1 MSKYADF
8 PFPEQLRVGQCTVD
22 IPSREVHAPG
32 ARRPRRI
39 TPKSMG
45 VLLALVAN
53 ADRVVSRDALL
64 ASVWPDTLPSDD
76 VVTQAVTQLR
86 KAFGEVRDDPQYIE
100 TIAKG
105 GYRLLAEVEWL
116 GPAPPRGEI
125 HAEGL
130 GDEFPPE
137 PWPQED
143 IAPTRITDAGPA
155 TRPGEPAPTVASTPH
170 QPRAVRGGWKS
181 LFGVAGVVFL
191 LVAALLWWVRSN
203 APGPVTTGGAA
214 TGAAVAIS
222 PERYRLKPH
231 LITSAPG
238 FELAPTLSPDA
249 AMVAYMAIP
258 TGQRNIAIMVQT
270 TTPTAPR
277 QLTHPAGMAD
287 DVSPQWSPD
296 GREIA
301 FLRTVPGQDCHLLVI
316 PANGGSERTVGN
328 CDPNDQPAFAWTPD
342 GRGLIY
348 DGAGP
353 GGSPPGLHILDLA
366 TGRVHSI
373 DYRTDP
379 DDIDASPRYSPDGR
393 WIVFVRN
400 SPLGDF
406 WRIPASGGP
415 AERMTRMNTEIRG
428 WDWTPNSNAL
438 VYARR
443 SDGISRLYRHELGT
457 DVHIDLGVEDGEQ
470 PVTARGVPALAYVLR
485 RTRFGIYR
493 FDLGSNTP
501 GERLFAS
508 SGRDR
513 LPAIA
518 PDGRQLVFT
527 SDRSGPFALW
537 WADVDKPGSLRLL
550 EGVQPESRHLP
561 AWSADSSR
569 VLVVAAKA
577 ANAGDDQGG
586 VYEVVPASGRVTR
599 LPLPV
604 RDPLQ
609 AVYLP
614 GPADRNQQRQGERL
628 LVLADGGDGRPS
640 LSLFRSEHDRSA
652 QPWTA
657 LATLNDVTR
666 VQVDVE
672 RQRILLVRTG
682 QPGLWQVDF
691 GLDPASLKQVEL
703 DAQLTPWHQAWA
715 VARDGGIYRARR
727 TPDCP
732 ALLSHQRMTGT
743 ASALPEPRCLDVDRR
758 AATTAF
764 SFDPRTERIYI
775 TLAEYD
781 GGDIGFA
788 SFDPLPDV
796 SWPEVHK

>member
-1 MSKYADF
+1 MLTYAASSS
-8 PFPEQLRVGQCTVD
+8 PQQLRVGQCTVD

-45 VLLALVAN
+45 VLLALVAH

-64 ASVWPDTLPSDD
+64 ASVWPDTQPSDD

-86 KAFGEVRDDPQYIE
+86 KAFGEVRDNPRYIE

-116 GPAPPRGEI
+116 DVSPARVEA
-125 HAEGL
+125 HADSQHGQQDVGHPDSGL
-130 GDEFPPE
+130 HQTTAATGIGD
-137 PWPQED
+137 
-143 IAPTRITDAGPA
+143 AAPA
-155 TRPGEPAPTVASTPH
+155 TGPDHASPATMTTLDRPS
-170 QPRAVRGGWKS
+170 AVRGGWKS
-181 LFGVAGVVFL
+181 LVGVVGAVLL
-191 LVAALLWWVRSN
+191 LVAVLLWWVRQ
-203 APGPVTTGGAA
+203 APQTPATTVSTDVPTA
-214 TGAAVAIS
+214 
-222 PERYRLKPH
+222 PESYQLEPH

-238 FELAPTLSPDA
+238 FELSPTLSPDA

-258 TGQRNIAIMVQT
+258 DGQRNIAIMVQT
-270 TTPTAPR
+270 TTPTPAR

-287 DVSPQWSPD
+287 DARPRWSPD

-301 FLRTVPGQDCHLLVI
+301 FMRVVPGQECHLLVI
-316 PANGGSERTVGN
+316 PANGGPERTAGSCHPDV
-328 CDPNDQPAFAWTPD
+328 QPEFDWTPD

-348 DGAGP
+348 DGADP
-353 GGSPPGLHILDLA
+353 AGGQPGLHVLDLA
-366 TGRVHSI
+366 SGRVHSI
-373 DYRTDP
+373 EYRTNP
-379 DDIDASPRYSPDGR
+379 DDIDTAPRYSPDGR

-406 WRIPASGGP
+406 WRIPASGGS
-415 AERMTRMNTEIRG
+415 AERLTRMNAEIRG
-428 WDWTPNSNAL
+428 WDWTPNGKAL

-443 SDGISRLYRHELGT
+443 SDSTSRLYRHELGT
-457 DVHIDLGVEDGEQ
+457 GVHDELGVEDGEQ
-470 PVTARGVPALAYVLR
+470 PVMARNVRALAYVLR

-493 FDLGSNTP
+493 FDLGHNAP

-537 WADVDKPGSLRLL
+537 WADVDNPVSLRVL
-550 EGVQPESRHLP
+550 EGIPPESRHLP

-569 VLVVAAKA
+569 VLVVAATTA
-577 ANAGDDQGG
+577 SGADDQGG
-586 VYEVVPASGRVTR
+586 VYEVTPASGRVTR

-604 RDPLQ
+604 SDPLQ
-609 AVYLP
+609 AVYLSSP
-614 GPADRNQQRQGERL
+614 TGSSTPSPDERL
-628 LVLADGGDGRPS
+628 LVLADGGDGRPR
-640 LSLFRSEHDRSA
+640 LSVFDRSG
-652 QPWTA
+652 QPRTA
-657 LATLNDVTR
+657 LATLDDVAQ
-666 VQVDVE
+666 VQVDAR
-672 RQRILLVRTG
+672 RQRILLVRAG
-682 QPGLWQVDF
+682 QPGLWQIDF
-691 GLDPASLKQVEL
+691 GLTPDSLKPVEL
-703 DAQLTPWHQAWA
+703 ATPLNPWHQAWA
-715 VARDGGIYRARR
+715 VARDGGILYARR
-727 TPDCP
+727 TPGCP
-732 ALLSHQRMTGT
+732 ALLSHQPMPGSTGT
-743 ASALPEPRCLDVDRR
+743 STSVKSEPRCLDLDRR

-764 SFDPRTERIYI
+764 SFDPRAERIYI

-788 SFDPLPDV
+788 SFDLLPETA
-796 SWPEVHK
+796 WPDDGK

>member
-1 MSKYADF
+1 MPNYADS
-8 PFPEQLRVGQCTVD
+8 PVPEQLRVGQCTVD

-64 ASVWPDTLPSDD
+64 ASVWPDTLPGDD

-86 KAFGEVRDDPQYIE
+86 KAFGDVRDDPQYIE
-100 TIAKG
+100 TIAKS

-116 GPAPPRGEI
+116 DAPPSGEAVVEGRGDGSGPDSRRDAATRTATASVESRPSDPAP
-125 HAEGL
+125 AS
-130 GDEFPPE
+130 
-137 PWPQED
+137 
-143 IAPTRITDAGPA
+143 
-155 TRPGEPAPTVASTPH
+155 EPASEPAIH
-170 QPRAVRGGWKS
+170 QPKALRGGWKS
-181 LFGVAGVVFL
+181 LLGVLGVVLL
-191 LVAALLWWVRSN
+191 LVATLLWWVRPP
-203 APGPVTTGGAA
+203 APVPVPAGSSGA
-214 TGAAVAIS
+214 GIAIS

-238 FELAPTLSPDA
+238 FELGPTLSPEG

-258 TGQRNIAIMVQT
+258 EGQRNIAIMVQT
-270 TTPTAPR
+270 TTPTAAR
-277 QLTHPAGMAD
+277 QLTHPAEMAD
-287 DVSPQWSPD
+287 DVRPEWSPD

-301 FLRTVPGQDCHLLVI
+301 FLRVVPGKECHLLVI
-316 PANGGSERTVGN
+316 PANGGPERTAGS
-328 CDPNDQPAFAWTPD
+328 CDPDNLPAFDWTPD
-342 GRGLIY
+342 GRGLVF

-353 GGSPPGLHILDLA
+353 KGNRSGLQVLDLA
-366 TGRVHSI
+366 AGRVHSI
-373 DYRTDP
+373 DYRTNP
-379 DDIDASPRYSPDGR
+379 DDIDTAPRYSPDGQ

-406 WRIPASGGP
+406 WRIPAGGGP
-415 AERMTRMNTEIRG
+415 AERLTRMNAEIRG
-428 WDWTPNSNAL
+428 WDWTPSGKAL

-443 SDGISRLYRHELGT
+443 SDSVSRLYRYELGT
-457 DVHIDLGVEDGEQ
+457 STHVDLGVEDGEQ
-470 PVTARGVPALAYVLR
+470 PVTARNVPALAYVLR

-493 FDLGSNTP
+493 FDLGKNMP

-537 WADVDKPGSLRLL
+537 WADVDQPGSLRLL

-569 VLVVAAKA
+569 VLVIGATA
-577 ANAGDDQGG
+577 ANGPEDQGG
-586 VYEVVPASGRVTR
+586 VYEVIPASGRVTR
-599 LPLPV
+599 LSLPV

-614 GPADRNQQRQGERL
+614 DPDGRQERL
-628 LVLADGGDGRPS
+628 LVLADGGDGRPR
-640 LSLFRSEHDRSA
+640 LSLFRSERGQTSYA
-652 QPWTA
+652 GPA
-657 LATLNDVTR
+657 LATLDDVAR
-666 VQVDVE
+666 VQLDAE
-672 RQRILLVRTG
+672 RQRLLFVRTG
-682 QPGLWQVDF
+682 QPGLWQID
-691 GLDPASLKQVEL
+691 LQLAPASLKALEL
-703 DAQLTPWHQAWA
+703 GIPLTPWHQAWA
-715 VARDGGIYRARR
+715 VARDGGIYRTRR
-727 TPDCP
+727 TPGCP
-732 ALLSHQRMTGT
+732 ALLSYQPAQESTVG
-743 ASALPEPRCLDVDRR
+743 SAPLSPESRCLDPDRR

-764 SFDPRTERIYI
+764 SFDPRAERLYI

-788 SFDPLPDV
+788 SFDPLPEA
-796 SWPEVHK
+796 SWPKVSK